1 MDPSEFLKTAELL
14 KTYTDQPHLRTSVGR
29 SYYAALLYFRERLKV
44 LGLEKTKQPSRDA
57 HAFVIQC
64 LNFSGVIECIKAS
77 KYLHDLQQLR
87 EEADYHLDKTFVNND
102 AHDAF
107 AKAKKA
113 IDDYAKNVTAQG
125 ETELTRQA
133 ANYAKQKNWI

>member
-1 MDPSEFLKTAELL
+1 MDPAEFLKTAELL

-87 EEADYHLDKTFVNND
+87 EDADYHLDKTFVQND
-102 AHDAF
+102 AEDAYL
-107 AKAKKA
+107 KAQKVVN
-113 IDDYAKNVTAQG
+113 DY
-125 ETELTRQA
+125 
-133 ANYAKQKNWI
+133 KQKMTKEKEKTLLGKASTHARLKDWI